1 LTPSLPGLES
11 ENPTIPRCRLLQ
23 RIVRDTW
30 QLGWWILSQGA
41 GIEVLGPGHL
51 REKIAQEIDAAHAR
65 YRPATPGP
73 GTS

>member
-1 LTPSLPGLES
+1 M
-11 ENPTIPRCRLLQ
+11 
-23 RIVRDTW
+23 RDTW

-51 REKIAQEIDAAHAR
+51 REKIAREIDAAHAR